1 MKKIKIRK
9 RKWKSELRDD
19 EEDMIK
25 AEGELRMVNIQEN
38 ENDEKMKVGSEIHRV
53 IAPIVAQNRNLK

>member
-19 EEDMIK
+19 EEDMKK

>member
-19 EEDMIK
+19 EEDMK
-25 AEGELRMVNIQEN
+25 KEEGELRMVNIQEN
-38 ENDEKMKVGSEIHRV
+38 ENNEKMKVGKENDEV
-53 IAPIVAQNRNLK
+53 